1 MGYTVKKLSKKNPYY
16 ISKERRMELEHFCKQ
31 YPEWLR
37 GLKDMNFISGP
48 STELEVKPTDP
59 SDCTYERAVKAIRYS
74 SKIHLIEDTLSS
86 VINGYMDENRI
97 RLKIH
102 NLIFNA
108 MLKLITEGGS
118 YDNSRLPDYISEYK
132 YRQLRQQF
140 FYILSERRD

>member
-1 MGYTVKKLSKKNPYY
+1 MGYTVKELSKKNPYY

-37 GLKDMNFISGP
+37 GLKDMNFVSGP

-59 SDCTYERAVKAIRYS
+59 SDCTYERAVKAVKYS
-74 SKIHLIEDTLSS
+74 SKIHLIEDILTG
-86 VINGYMDENRI
+86 VINEYMDENRV

-102 NLIFNA
+102 NLIFKE